1 VLHSVT
7 SSDNGISVHFPL
19 ESRILLGLLLVT
31 TACLAIG
38 LTAPVLTL
46 EKFFI
51 IDNTVSIFSGLVQL
65 LEEGRYFLFVIILLF
80 SVVLPLVKLGVLF
93 RLLSSGKSDNA
104 TLRRYLHLMH
114 QYGKWSMLDVFVV
127 ALLVVAV
134 KLGAVA
140 RVETHYGLYAFGC
153 AVLLT
158 MAITARVI
166 YLAGKIEQQQPS

>member
-1 VLHSVT
+1 MANT
-7 SSDNGISVHFPL
+7 GYGIAGRYPA
-19 ESRILLGLLLVT
+19 ESKILRLLVVVS
-31 TACLAIG
+31 AVCLAVG

-51 IDNTVSIFSGLVQL
+51 IDNTFSILSGLVQL
-65 LEEGRYFLFVIILLF
+65 LEEGRFFLFIIILLF
-80 SVVLPLVKLGVLF
+80 SVILPIIKLWVLF
-93 RLLSSGKSDNA
+93 RLLGSTKTNES
-104 TLRRYLHLMH
+104 LRRYLHMMH

-140 RVETHYGLYAFGC
+140 RVETHYGLYAFAA

-158 MAITARVI
+158 MAVTARVI
-166 YLAGKIEQQQPS
+166 YLSGRVEQQQSSE

>member
-1 VLHSVT
+1 MAKSKF
-7 SSDNGISVHFPL
+7 GIAGHYPV
-19 ESRILLGLLLVT
+19 ESKLLLGLLFITLI
-31 TACLAIG
+31 CLAVG
-38 LTAPVLTL
+38 LVSPILTL

-51 IDNTVSIFSGLVQL
+51 IENTFSILSGLEQL
-65 LEEGRYFLFVIILLF
+65 LQEGRFFLFVIIALF
-80 SVVLPLVKLGVLF
+80 SVVLPIVKLGVLF
-93 RLLSSGKSDNA
+93 RLLSSQANNTKS
-104 TLRRYLHLMH
+104 LQRYLHLMH

-140 RVETHYGLYAFGC
+140 SVETHYGLYAFGC

-166 YLAGKIEQQQPS
+166 YLAGSIGQRQN

>member
-1 VLHSVT
+1 MGNSN
-7 SSDNGISVHFPL
+7 SGIPGCFPI
-19 ESRILLGLLLVT
+19 ESRLLLLLLLITVV
-31 TACLAIG
+31 CLAVG
-38 LTAPVLTL
+38 LTAPLLTL

-51 IDNTVSIFSGLVQL
+51 INNTFSIFSGLAQM
-65 LEEGRYFLFVIILLF
+65 LEEGRYFLFVVILLF
-80 SVVLPLVKLGVLF
+80 SVILPVIKLSVLF
-93 RLLSSGKSDNA
+93 RLLSSRASDSEA
-104 TLRRYLHLMH
+104 LHRYLHIMH

-140 RVETHYGLYAFGC
+140 RVETHYGLYAFGS

-166 YLAGKIEQQQPS
+166 YLAGKIEQN

>member
-1 VLHSVT
+1 L
-7 SSDNGISVHFPL
+7 
-19 ESRILLGLLLVT
+19 T
-31 TACLAIG
+31 TPI
-38 LTAPVLTL
+38 LTL

-51 IDNTVSIFSGLVQL
+51 IENTFSIFSGLVQL
-65 LEEGRYFLFVIILLF
+65 LQEGRLFLFLIILLF
-80 SVVLPLVKLGVLF
+80 SVVLPVIKLAVIF
-93 RLLSSGKSDNA
+93 KLLISKSHGDEI
-104 TLRRYLHLMH
+104 LHRYLHLMH

-140 RVETHYGLYAFGC
+140 SVETHYGLYAFGS

-166 YLAGKIEQQQPS
+166 YLAGKIPQTPGNY

>member
-1 VLHSVT
+1 MENS
-7 SSDNGISVHFPL
+7 NYGISGYFPL
-19 ESRILLGLLLVT
+19 ESKALLVLLVI
-31 TACLAIG
+31 TAIMLAVG
-38 LTAPVLTL
+38 LSAPILTL

-51 IDNTVSIFSGLVQL
+51 IENTFSIFSGLLQL
-65 LEEGRYFLFVIILLF
+65 LEEGRIFLFVIISLF
-80 SVVLPLVKLGVLF
+80 SVVMPIIKLGVLF
-93 RLLSSGKSDNA
+93 RLLGSTVGSSE
-104 TLRRYLHLMH
+104 TLHRYLHLMH

-140 RVETHYGLYAFGC
+140 SVETHYGLYAFGS

-166 YLAGKIEQQQPS
+166 YLAGKIH